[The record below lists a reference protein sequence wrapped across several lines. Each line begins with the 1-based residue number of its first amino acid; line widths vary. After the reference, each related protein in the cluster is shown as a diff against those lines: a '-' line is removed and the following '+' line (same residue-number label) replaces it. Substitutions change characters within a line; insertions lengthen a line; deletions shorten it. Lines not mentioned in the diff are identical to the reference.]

1 MDRGAARVVRL
12 CVSVTDGAMVELL
25 SLRPATEE
33 VLSRPATAA
42 GLALLRP
49 ATREAAGLSRP
60 ATAAGLALLRPATA
74 AGLSRPAT
82 EEAPSRQCLPAGEEV
97 PRARLPSASPCC
109 QRGPRVRT
117 RRTFSPSATVAAEAV
132 LAGRA
137 LLGVVDHAEVREGS
151 MGAVVGEQIGCEEC
165 LAAGCLGAADHAEGR
180 QGSMEAV
187 VGEQI
192 GCEAGRQG
200 AGQVAVACGLLWV
213 LLSRSL
219 PDSYATRIAM
229 CSIRPDG

>member
-1 MDRGAARVVRL
+1 M
-12 CVSVTDGAMVELL
+12 
-25 SLRPATEE
+25 
-33 VLSRPATAA
+33 
-42 GLALLRP
+42 
-49 ATREAAGLSRP
+49 
-60 ATAAGLALLRPATA
+60 
-74 AGLSRPAT
+74 
-82 EEAPSRQCLPAGEEV
+82 
-97 PRARLPSASPCC
+97 
-109 QRGPRVRT
+109 
-117 RRTFSPSATVAAEAV
+117 
-132 LAGRA
+132 AGRA

-151 MGAVVGEQIGCEEC
+151 MGAVVGEQMGCEECLAAGCLGVADHAEVREGSMEAVVGEQSGCEEC